1 MRRTQEPIPCK
12 IILLGDSCVGKTTLL
27 QQYIGERDPDCYY
40 ATLGVEQKLKAM
52 ELFKQTVNLH
62 IWDAAGDPKLRHLVK
77 TYLREAHGAL
87 ICFDVTKTSSLHNV
101 DTFVELF
108 RQHQKNAPIIL
119 VGCKTDLKRMI
130 STEQAQAK
138 AKQLGLV
145 YIETSGSKKTNVD
158 EVFTQLTQQIYLLK
172 VLSKIQPVLKRQF
185 TNYAKT
191 YDKANTH
198 SLFGTKSAQEG
209 LLKKEY
215 QNNLQQLFQT
225 THFSELDTFLQK
237 TIQLIKKADDLYQQE
252 NPILGLVTTSA
263 LSTMLQQTLD
273 ALYAMADA
281 ADDLPYLKELMARET
296 ILSYS
301 R

>member
-1 MRRTQEPIPCK
+1 MRQTQEPIPCK
-12 IILLGDSCVGKTTLL
+12 IILLGDSYVGKTTLL
-27 QQYIGERDPDCYY
+27 QKYIGEGDPDCYY
-40 ATLGVEQKLKAM
+40 ATLGVEQKLKTIA
-52 ELFKQTVNLH
+52 LFNQTINLR
-62 IWDAAGDPKLRHLVK
+62 IWDAAGVPKLRHLVK
-77 TYLREAHGAL
+77 TYLHEAHGAL

-119 VGCKTDLKRMI
+119 VGCKTDLKRVV

-138 AKQLGLV
+138 AEQLGVV

-158 EVFTQLTQQIYLLK
+158 EVFTQLIQQIFVLK
-172 VLSKIQPVLKRQF
+172 VLSKIKPELERQF

-191 YDKANTH
+191 YNKTNTH
-198 SLFGTKSAQEG
+198 SLFGTKSTQEG
-209 LLKKEY
+209 CLKKEY
-215 QNNLQQLFQT
+215 QHNLQQLFQA

-237 TIQLIKKADDLYQQE
+237 TVQLIKKADDLHQQE
-252 NPILGLVTTSA
+252 NPILGLITTST

-273 ALYAMADA
+273 ALYTIADA
-281 ADDLPYLKELMARET
+281 ADGWPYLNELVARET
-296 ILSYS
+296 TSSYS